1 MNKIPEDIFKEICLY
16 LNDYENL
23 KMSICAKLSSSFSCT
38 IDKYMHKKKIS
49 VQKLI
54 PYITLCDYNSKNP
67 LLDTY
72 EDLISLQNELIT
84 MNQHDRNE
92 CIFACLFYF
101 IKKIF
106 KDYHQNIYIP
116 MPLHFSY
123 SNLHTYY
130 IDKFGVSNK
139 KWGNIN
145 DFTTVKLNVRISCV
159 YRVSCLGHQY
169 RQIRKSLLLKALVG

>member
-38 IDKYMHKKKIS
+38 IDKYKHKKKIS

-54 PYITLCDYNSKNP
+54 PYITLCEYNSKNP

-72 EDLISLQNELIT
+72 EDLISLQYELIT
-84 MNQHDRNE
+84 MTPRDRNE

-106 KDYHQNIYIP
+106 KDYHQNMYIP
-116 MPLHFSY
+116 MPLHPSY
-123 SNLHTYY
+123 SILHTYY
-130 IDKFGVSNK
+130 VDKFGVSSR
-139 KWGNIN
+139 KWGNNN
-145 DFTTVKLNVRISCV
+145 DFTSVKLNVRISCV